1 MTRYAP
7 LPVLLISPRLGSW
20 RAFGLGAVSWFLGSL
35 HMWHYLL
42 KAIELPLPL
51 VLILGGPGMFFRS
64 RRAVISKV
72 HSGRWNMEG
81 DAFIPDVLGYVRILE
96 QRRGVWFAW
105 QNIAGLVLFSRARK
119 RLRLTCGLASPQ
131 TA

>member
-1 MTRYAP
+1 
-7 LPVLLISPRLGSW
+7 
-20 RAFGLGAVSWFLGSL
+20 
-35 HMWHYLL
+35 MWHYLL

-131 TA
+131 TAVNMNRTDFSPRCRIFSYSLSWLEIRCR